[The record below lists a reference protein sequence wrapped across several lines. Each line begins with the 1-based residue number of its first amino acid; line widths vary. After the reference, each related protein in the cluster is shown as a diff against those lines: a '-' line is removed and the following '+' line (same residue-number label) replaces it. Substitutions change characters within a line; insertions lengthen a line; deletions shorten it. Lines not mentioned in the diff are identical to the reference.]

1 MLTVRKMRVS
11 VASVGKNILVA
22 FGFGLAFQPL
32 TCTARRV
39 GVFPHVVPAI
49 YVSVLGDVGGDR
61 EATRVVGRVLSDD
74 FEDGAFHV
82 IDHDKQCVSLSLY
95 ERNRVLPIVID
106 EVCGHDSRV
115 VSPADIK
122 VLDKRPALK
131 AFIFRLNVKP
141 HAVVEDEDFVVNN
154 VGDVA
159 AFQ

>member
-11 VASVGKNILVA
+11 VASVGKNILGA
-22 FGFGLAFQPL
+22 FGFGLTLQPL
-32 TCTARRV
+32 ETAARRV
-39 GVFPHVVPAI
+39 GVFAHVVPAI

-74 FEDGAFHV
+74 FEDGTFHV

-141 HAVVEDEDFVVNN
+141 HSVVEDEDFIINN
-154 VGDVA
+154 VSDVP

>member
-32 TCTARRV
+32 MRAARRV
-39 GVFPHVVPAI
+39 GVVSHVVPAVH
-49 YVSVLGDVGGDR
+49 VSVLGDVDGDR
-61 EATRVVGRVLSDD
+61 EAVRVVGFVLSGD
-74 FEDGAFHV
+74 FKDGAFHV

-141 HAVVEDEDFVVNN
+141 HSVVEDEDFIINN
-154 VGDVA
+154 VSDVA